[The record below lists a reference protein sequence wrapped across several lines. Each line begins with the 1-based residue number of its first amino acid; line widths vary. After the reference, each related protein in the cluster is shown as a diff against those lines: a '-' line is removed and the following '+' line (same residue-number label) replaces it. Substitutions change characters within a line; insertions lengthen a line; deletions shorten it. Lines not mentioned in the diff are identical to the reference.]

1 MVSRTGLLAAVT
13 LATLAL
19 PALAGAERVVT
30 RKGETI
36 VGEARFEK
44 DQVVVVTEDGREV
57 RIARSEVE
65 RIELSPEEAEPEGGP
80 AAREAEPPA
89 GEEEAAPEEA
99 PEEEGAPAA
108 QQAPPRTPPPPP
120 YPGYAPYAPPP
131 PPPLYRERAYDQ
143 NGFILSFGYQRGLAV
158 GGEYQH
164 HLSKNFL
171 LGVGGQVAIE
181 PGDDDGDAYDEEGE
195 AYGTFGVTGRA
206 YVGRAHRLA
215 LEVGFGLNAIDPH
228 LEPGCAFEESSCAE
242 RNYGPEFSAGYQF
255 VTDTGF
261 VFETLFGGALVTNE
275 RYRDAHGPVNPLFQ
289 LKFGYLFR

>member
-13 LATLAL
+13 LAIVAL

-36 VGEARFEK
+36 VGEPRFEK
-44 DQVVVVTEDGREV
+44 DAVVVVTEDGREV
-57 RIARSEVE
+57 RIPRADVE
-65 RIELSPEEAEPEGGP
+65 RIELTPEEAEPQVGGP
-80 AAREAEPPA
+80 AEEEAEPPA
-89 GEEEAAPEEA
+89 QEEAEP
-99 PEEEGAPAA
+99 PAR
-108 QQAPPRTPPPPP
+108 QAPSRPPPPPGPPPAP

-143 NGFILSFGYQRGLAV
+143 SGFLLAFGYHRGLAV

-164 HLSKNFL
+164 RLAKNFA
-171 LGVGGQVAIE
+171 LGFGGQVGLE
-181 PGDDDGDAYDEEGE
+181 PGDDDGDEYSEEGE
-195 AYGTFGVTGRA
+195 AYGTFGLTGRA

-228 LEPGCAFEESSCAE
+228 LEPGCAFEETSCAE

-255 VTDTGF
+255 VSDTGF
-261 VFETLFGGALVTNE
+261 VFETLFGGALITNG
-275 RYRDAHGPVNPLFQ
+275 RIRDAHGPVNPLFQ
-289 LKFGYLFR
+289 LNFGYLFH